1 MRSDWK
7 RRLWAAE
14 RFSGR
19 LFATKLLLEAPP
31 SAFAPSPKVQ
41 SAMLMFTPLKN
52 PPPWSPTAE
61 KVLRAAFQSRRKN
74 AG

>member
-52 PPPWSPTAE
+52 RRRGHQRGKGVARRFSITA
-61 KVLRAAFQSRRKN
+61 KN